1 MSRIRTSAA
10 AAVLLTVSGSALAD
24 GPARLA
30 IPIPTVPGV
39 ALSQLLGTLPAV
51 NDLLGGLGLTTGG
64 GATALLPGL
73 VPTIG
78 VGLGDAIGT
87 GTALVIGGRD
97 SNTGAVLPGLLPAV
111 AHIVAEST
119 PGSE

>member
-1 MSRIRTSAA
+1 MTSWA
-10 AAVLLTVSGSALAD
+10 
-24 GPARLA
+24 
-30 IPIPTVPGV
+30 
-39 ALSQLLGTLPAV
+39 
-51 NDLLGGLGLTTGG
+51 GLGLTTGG